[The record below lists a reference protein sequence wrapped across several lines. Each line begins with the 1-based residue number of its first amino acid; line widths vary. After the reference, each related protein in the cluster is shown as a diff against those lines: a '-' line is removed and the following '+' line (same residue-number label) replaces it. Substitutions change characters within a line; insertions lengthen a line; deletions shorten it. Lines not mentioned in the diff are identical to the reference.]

1 MTSLVGRRRV
11 LKNLRFYSDRINKND
26 KIITN
31 AKLFRN
37 AKLLSDLPFFPKPF
51 KKPKNK
57 NSSSPLKPFK
67 KIKIQNY

>member
-37 AKLLSDLPFFPKPF
+37 AKLLSDLPFFSKTF
-51 KKPKNK
+51 
-57 NSSSPLKPFK
+57 
-67 KIKIQNY
+67 